1 MMETS
6 RRILKKDDVELD
18 GRYQL
23 DLGPGKFQAH
33 EPASGNTVASEPQAR
48 IIENQPEYAVI
59 EVTCSCGTKVC
70 LKCEYSDNQI
80 SESA

>member
-6 RRILKKDDVELD
+6 GRILKKDDVELD

-23 DLGPGKFQAH
+23 DLGPGKFEAH
-33 EPASGNTVASEPQAR
+33 GSASVNTVASEPQAR

-80 SESA
+80 SESL

>member
-23 DLGPGKFQAH
+23 DLGPGKSEANG
-33 EPASGNTVASEPQAR
+33 PVSVNTVASEPQAR

-59 EVTCSCGTKVC
+59 EVTCSCGMKVC
-70 LKCEYSDNQI
+70 LKCEYSDNEI
-80 SESA
+80 SESS